1 MEDTRA
7 VRGIVK
13 KTPTYERLSDAGNA
27 LGQRIKDAHDARV
40 KGLDAVGLGNV
51 YGDYDGGKAFVDMRD
66 TLDMINGFGGMVT
79 IQAQSTTLLRNP
91 EVPEWE
97 SYQRPYISLLAHESM
112 APLFTALAMEDCIAV
127 YSTDETLKL
136 QPVTFSIQPR
146 PGHRD
151 CLYTVP
157 PGKSVCDHVYLGQVT
172 DKSTVSIWARMVV
185 ENIGRRVFMPADP
198 DEMIGVVILWTRVS
212 GVEEFT
218 SILEKYFR
226 RSSDVVILPQD
237 GRP

>member
-1 MEDTRA
+1 MEDARA
-7 VRGIVK
+7 VRGIVR

-27 LGQRIKDAHDARV
+27 LGQRIVDAHAARV
-40 KGLDAVGLGNV
+40 RGLDVGNV

-66 TLDMINGFGGMVT
+66 ILYMINGFGGMVT
-79 IQAQSTTLLRNP
+79 VQAQSTTLLHNP

-97 SYQRPYISLLAHESM
+97 LYQRPYISLLAHKSM
-112 APLFTALAMEDCIAV
+112 APLFTALAMEECIAV

-146 PGHRD
+146 LGHWDR
-151 CLYTVP
+151 LYTTPRGNSVHNHVHLEQVT
-157 PGKSVCDHVYLGQVT
+157 GKSIVPT
-172 DKSTVSIWARMVV
+172 WARIVT

-198 DEMIGVVILWTRVS
+198 DEMIGVVILWTRTSRVDK
-212 GVEEFT
+212 FI

-226 RSSDVVILPQD
+226 QSSDVVILPQD